1 MNNKQRAFCAIL
13 TIWAGFLTYKVV
25 QLEKRVAMNT
35 SMSTDVYRQV
45 NDNSLLLDSI
55 MEQVPEE
62 VERISRRVAKEEGIK
77 LFKQFADNFKK
88 LSEEGKQ

>member
-1 MNNKQRAFCAIL
+1 MNNKQRVFCTIL

-25 QLEKRVAMNT
+25 KLEKKVNMYG

-45 NDNSLLLDSI
+45 NDNSLIIESI
-55 MEQVPEE
+55 MEQVPPE